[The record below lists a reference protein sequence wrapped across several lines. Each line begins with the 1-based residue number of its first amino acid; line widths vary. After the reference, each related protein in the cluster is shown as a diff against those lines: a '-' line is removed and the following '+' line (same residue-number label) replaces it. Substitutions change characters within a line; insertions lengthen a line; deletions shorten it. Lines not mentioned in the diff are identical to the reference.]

1 MILIPNIRLQLLVN
15 YLNLKYIN
23 KNRLFKSS
31 VLKMTFLINLTYSVV
46 ANYVLNSNTNKN
58 TSWKRRLY
66 YISYTLWLHH
76 TLTPIIQTSSIPFR
90 FAIRG
95 LWCLKRSCSFVKYGL
110 QLRRHHLL
118 VLNYLSNSQNVV
130 PTLFFAHPSF
140 YPV

>member
-58 TSWKRRLY
+58 TS
-66 YISYTLWLHH
+66 
-76 TLTPIIQTSSIPFR
+76 
-90 FAIRG
+90 
-95 LWCLKRSCSFVKYGL
+95 
-110 QLRRHHLL
+110 
-118 VLNYLSNSQNVV
+118 
-130 PTLFFAHPSF
+130 
-140 YPV
+140 